1 MEILDLEDKEFN
13 LKFSCV
19 NLLRTF
25 MFLEKILLIYPN
37 ADDPAFKDC
46 SELRDSRYK
55 ISYLKKNIDKIN
67 TKILFNAVNL
77 ENTFESN

>member
-13 LKFSCV
+13 LKFSFG

-25 MFLEKILLIYPN
+25 MYLEKILLIYQN

-46 SELRDSRYK
+46 SELRDSITDQLSQEDIDGINRY
-55 ISYLKKNIDKIN
+55 
-67 TKILFNAVNL
+67 FNAVNL
-77 ENTFESN
+77 ENTFEKDS

>member
-13 LKFSCV
+13 LKFSFG

-25 MFLEKILLIYPN
+25 MYLEKILTIYPN

-46 SELRDSRYK
+46 SELRDSITDQLSQEDIDGINRY
-55 ISYLKKNIDKIN
+55 
-67 TKILFNAVNL
+67 FNAVNL
-77 ENTFESN
+77 ENTFEKDS

>member
-1 MEILDLEDKEFN
+1 MEILNLEDKEFN

-25 MFLEKILLIYPN
+25 MYLEKILLIYPN

-46 SELRDSRYK
+46 SELRDSITDQLSQEDIDGINRY
-55 ISYLKKNIDKIN
+55 
-67 TKILFNAVNL
+67 FNAVNL
-77 ENTFESN
+77 ENTFEKDS